1 MAKQL
6 ILVEDDKRL
15 SELVSTYLTSEGF
28 DVTTLYSGDNAVSEI
43 LSRTVDLVILDLMLP
58 GMSGLEICR
67 RLRTSL
73 NCPIVMLTAQDDDF
87 TEVSALNTG
96 VDDYIIKPF
105 RPHILLARINVL
117 LRRCKEIALPP
128 SDEFLIA
135 QDLRVNVLDRS
146 ITKAGQPV
154 DVTDAEFDLL
164 VLLMKNAG
172 SIVER
177 DTLFNSLRGLD
188 YNGTD
193 RSVDQRVSMLRRKLG
208 DHGQASQYIRTV
220 RGKGYL
226 FARKLC

>member
-1 MAKQL
+1 MTKNL
-6 ILVEDDKRL
+6 ILVDDDERL

-28 DVTTLYSGDNAVSEI
+28 SVTQLYTGSNAVSEI
-43 LSRTVDLVILDLMLP
+43 MSRSVDLVILDLMLP
-58 GMSGLEICR
+58 GMNGLEICR

-73 NCPIVMLTAQDDDF
+73 HCPIIMLTAQDDDF

-96 VDDYIIKPF
+96 ADDYIVKPF

-117 LRRCKEIALPP
+117 LRRCKELLPPP
-128 SDEFLIA
+128 SDGYLIA
-135 QDLRVNVLDRS
+135 QDLRVSVLDRS
-146 ITKAGQPV
+146 ITKAGETV
-154 DVTDAEFDLL
+154 EVTDAEFDLL

-172 SIVER
+172 SIVEC

-193 RSVDQRVSMLRRKLG
+193 RSVDQRVSMLRKKLG
-208 DHGQASQYIRTV
+208 DHGQSSQYIRTV

-226 FARKLC
+226 FARKTC